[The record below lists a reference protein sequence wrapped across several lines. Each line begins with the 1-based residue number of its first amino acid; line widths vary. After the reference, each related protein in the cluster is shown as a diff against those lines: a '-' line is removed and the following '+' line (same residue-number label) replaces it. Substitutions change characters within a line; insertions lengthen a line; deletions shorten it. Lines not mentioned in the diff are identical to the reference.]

1 MAEAATATRRRAPR
15 ARLPELTKMERVRA
29 AVRGHEV
36 DRVPFC
42 FWHHFKPRA
51 NPHALAQATIE
62 FFGGFDL
69 DIFKIMPDI
78 PYPFPDNSIHRGED
92 WYLLPETGP
101 WEGNFG
107 RQLQTVQLLR
117 ELLGDEAPILLTVF
131 SPITYA
137 MRFGGRDRIREHMTE
152 HPVDL
157 HAGLGVISRNLATSC
172 EAAIDV
178 GADGIFLAVQGAG
191 DSLLTPAEYAEFARP
206 YELHVLRAS
215 LGGWLTTLHVH
226 AASGL
231 DIEPFLAYP
240 APVLSWSDR
249 LTGISLRDVR
259 RKAPEK
265 CLMGG
270 LSERGPIT
278 NGTAS
283 QILAE
288 MKDALAQTDGGRRF
302 ILANGCSVPDD
313 TPEDKLRLARE
324 QVDKL

>member
-1 MAEAATATRRRAPR
+1 MAEAATTTRRRAAR
-15 ARLPELTKMERVRA
+15 ARVPELTKLERVRA
-29 AVRGHEV
+29 AVQGQEV

-51 NPHALAQATIE
+51 NPHALARATLE

-78 PYPFPDNSIHRGED
+78 PYPFPADSIQRGED
-92 WYLLPETGP
+92 WHLLPETGP

-117 ELLGDEAPILLTVF
+117 ESLGDEAPILLTVF

-137 MRFGGRDRIREHMTE
+137 MRFGGRDRIRWHMTE

-157 HAGLGVISRNLATSC
+157 HAGLSVIARNLATFC
-172 EAAIDV
+172 EAAVDV

-191 DSLLTPAEYAEFARP
+191 DDTLTPAEYAEFARP
-206 YELHVLRAS
+206 YELQVLRGC

-231 DIEPFLAYP
+231 DIDPFLAYP

-249 LTGISLRDVR
+249 LTGISLSEVR
-259 RKAPEK
+259 RKAPDK

-278 NGTAS
+278 NGTAA
-283 QILAE
+283 QMLAE
-288 MKDALAQTDGGRRF
+288 MKDALAQTEGGRRF
-302 ILANGCSVPDD
+302 VLANGCSVPDD
-313 TPEDKLRLARE
+313 TAEEKLRLARQ

>member
-1 MAEAATATRRRAPR
+1 MAEAATATRRA
-15 ARLPELTKMERVRA
+15 ARSRVPELTKMERVRA
-29 AVRGHEV
+29 AVQGHEV

-51 NPHALAQATIE
+51 NPHALARATLD

-92 WYLLPETGP
+92 WHLLPETGP
-101 WEGNFG
+101 WEGNLG

-117 ELLGDEAPILLTVF
+117 ESLGDEAPILLTVF

-137 MRFGGRDRIREHMTE
+137 MKFGRRDRISWHMTE

-157 HAGLGVISRNLATSC
+157 HTGLSVIARNLATFC
-172 EAAIDV
+172 EAAIDI

-191 DSLLTPAEYAEFARP
+191 DDVLTPAEYAEFARP
-206 YELHVLRAS
+206 YELQVLRGC

-231 DIEPFLAYP
+231 EIEPFLAYP

-249 LTGISLRDVR
+249 LTGISLREVR
-259 RKAPEK
+259 QKAPEK

-278 NGTAS
+278 NGTGA
-283 QILAE
+283 QMLAE
-288 MKDALAQTDGGRRF
+288 MRDALAQTDGGQRL

-313 TPEDKLRLARE
+313 TAEEKLRLARE

>member
-1 MAEAATATRRRAPR
+1 M
-15 ARLPELTKMERVRA
+15 
-29 AVRGHEV
+29 
-36 DRVPFC
+36 
-42 FWHHFKPRA
+42 
-51 NPHALAQATIE
+51 
-62 FFGGFDL
+62 
-69 DIFKIMPDI
+69 
-78 PYPFPDNSIHRGED
+78 
-92 WYLLPETGP
+92 
-101 WEGNFG
+101 
-107 RQLQTVQLLR
+107 
-117 ELLGDEAPILLTVF
+117 
-131 SPITYA
+131 
-137 MRFGGRDRIREHMTE
+137 
-152 HPVDL
+152 
-157 HAGLGVISRNLATSC
+157 
-172 EAAIDV
+172 
-178 GADGIFLAVQGAG
+178 
-191 DSLLTPAEYAEFARP
+191 
-206 YELHVLRAS
+206 LRAS
-215 LGGWLTTLHVH
+215 QGGWLTTLHVH

-231 DIEPFLAYP
+231 DIDPFLAYP

-283 QILAE
+283 QILTE